1 MGEKEEIKTSIVIK
15 RVGLN
20 RFKIQGIHE
29 QVVDGLKLDLR
40 YSQIAADIQKNKML
54 REAHQKFL
62 DADETGKIKI
72 LLNIE
77 GNEAKSKAKIE
88 GLTKDITGMEK
99 EKEQILK
106 LNEVIKKDLKEV
118 MKLKEEKL
126 KEEQEKDAKIQ
137 DNAGEQK
144 TTKQ

>member
-106 LNEVIKKDLKEV
+106 LNDVIKKDLKEV